1 MAGSG
6 DGDRAAEP
14 ADALAQ
20 EAAELAAEV
29 SEEKRPAGG
38 GRLPAA
44 LASAAASGAR
54 PAGRGIR
61 ATRQGVRATRL
72 RATAGL
78 DRLSAQVLA
87 LALRLRVRDRAALHA
102 QFPGRSA
109 EEIAVA
115 LIGGAARAAAAVG
128 GAAGAA
134 AALPV
139 LPAFPAE
146 IAAETLTLVGIEIK
160 LVAELHEVYGM
171 APAGSGTE
179 RATAYAAAW
188 AHRRGVFMVPGGFIL
203 AAGSPLARL
212 LRWRLA
218 ARAGRSALSLGPLL
232 SGVAAG
238 ALMNHR
244 ETRRLGEQIHA
255 DLRRRAVPGSGP
267 PGPS

>member
-1 MAGSG
+1 MADTGEQG
-6 DGDRAAEP
+6 GVAEP

-20 EAAELAAEV
+20 QAAELATEL
-29 SEEKRPAGG
+29 SEERGPAGRR
-38 GRLPAA
+38 RLAAA
-44 LASAAASGAR
+44 LAGAAASGAR
-54 PAGRGIR
+54 SAGRGIR
-61 ATRQGVRATRL
+61 ATRRGVRATRH
-72 RATAGL
+72 RATTGV

-102 QFPGRSA
+102 QFPGLSA
-109 EEIAVA
+109 EEIAGA

-146 IAAETLTLVGIEIK
+146 IAAEALTLVGIEIK
-160 LVAELHEVYGM
+160 LVAELHEVYGL

-188 AHRRGVFMVPGGFIL
+188 AHRRGVFMVPGGFVV

-238 ALMNHR
+238 ALLNHR
-244 ETRRLGEQIHA
+244 ETRRLGEQVHT
-255 DLRRRAVPGSGP
+255 DLRRQAAAGSGP